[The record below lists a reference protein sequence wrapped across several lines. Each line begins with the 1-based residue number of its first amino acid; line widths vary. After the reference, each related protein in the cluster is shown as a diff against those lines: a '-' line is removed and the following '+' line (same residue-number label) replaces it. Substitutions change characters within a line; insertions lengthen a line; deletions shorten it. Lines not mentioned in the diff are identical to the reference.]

1 LRQSKDTIKE
11 EYYKKL
17 LAYEK
22 QQIEIRNIEFLSKI
36 KERVLEREK
45 QRVEWEAEKQKR
57 KEER

>member
-1 LRQSKDTIKE
+1 MRQSKDTIKE